1 VSDPSISVVMA
12 VLDGELYLREA
23 LDSVVAQE
31 YSLEIVVVD
40 GGSQD
45 HSVEIA
51 SSYEQVRCITQSG
64 EGLGNAWNEGVAA
77 SVGGL
82 IAFLDSDDRW
92 MPDKLSAQ
100 LRLLDA
106 KPKLAGVIGMVRFFR
121 EPREPLPDGFRR
133 ELLEG
138 EHLGRMPGALL
149 VRRQV
154 WDQVGEFM
162 ERYRIAVDVDWFA
175 RLKDAGHKLGIVPE
189 LVMEKRVHG
198 SNLSSSDLDLLTR
211 EMSSLFRASIAR
223 QKANDE
229 H

>member
-1 VSDPSISVVMA
+1 
-12 VLDGELYLREA
+12 
-23 LDSVVAQE
+23 
-31 YSLEIVVVD
+31 
-40 GGSQD
+40 
-45 HSVEIA
+45 
-51 SSYEQVRCITQSG
+51 
-64 EGLGNAWNEGVAA
+64 
-77 SVGGL
+77 
-82 IAFLDSDDRW
+82 
-92 MPDKLSAQ
+92 
-100 LRLLDA
+100 

-138 EHLGRMPGALL
+138 EHLGQMPGALL

-198 SNLSSSDLDLLTR
+198 SNLSSSVLDLMTR

-223 QKANDE
+223 QRANDE